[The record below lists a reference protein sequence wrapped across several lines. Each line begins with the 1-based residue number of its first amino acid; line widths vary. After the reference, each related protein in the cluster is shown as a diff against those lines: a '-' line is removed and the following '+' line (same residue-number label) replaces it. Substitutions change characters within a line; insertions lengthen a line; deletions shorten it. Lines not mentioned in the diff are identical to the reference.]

1 MVFTIIWN
9 IFLRNRLFL
18 FSFVIV
24 VEGGDWMREEQL
36 EQGWKY
42 SLDVKNVQKLA
53 YLDTI
58 NISIGGGNIL

>member
-1 MVFTIIWN
+1 
-9 IFLRNRLFL
+9 
-18 FSFVIV
+18 
-24 VEGGDWMREEQL
+24 MREEQL